1 MGERALTVT
10 VGVDFLRLTVYRLSS
25 EKHWPNVLPAYRPE
39 GEKTPGAA
47 GSLPPKVAPSSAPPS
62 TGGEGETGEKPGGVS
77 Y

>member
-1 MGERALTVT
+1 MRALKREACGNFQRLVDVYTRTVT
-10 VGVDFLRLTVYRLSS
+10 
-25 EKHWPNVLPAYRPE
+25 PNVLPAYRPE

-62 TGGEGETGEKPGGVS
+62 KGGEGETGEKPGGVS